1 MIYCID
7 IDGSICRVQNA
18 DPRQYSIAEPIPERI
33 KEFNEL
39 YDQGHEIHY
48 WTSRGAL
55 SGKDWKTFTR
65 MQLKDWGVK
74 YTKLKFNKPHYD
86 VWIDD
91 KAFNVN
97 SYFESNYKEVA
108 IELRKIHEK
117 LDSHIEKIW
126 TVYEGLK
133 NPIKTVKKFFR

>member
-1 MIYCID
+1 M
-7 IDGSICRVQNA
+7 G
-18 DPRQYSIAEPIPERI
+18 
-33 KEFNEL
+33 
-39 YDQGHEIHY
+39 
-48 WTSRGAL
+48 
-55 SGKDWKTFTR
+55 
-65 MQLKDWGVK
+65 
-74 YTKLKFNKPHYD
+74 KPHYD